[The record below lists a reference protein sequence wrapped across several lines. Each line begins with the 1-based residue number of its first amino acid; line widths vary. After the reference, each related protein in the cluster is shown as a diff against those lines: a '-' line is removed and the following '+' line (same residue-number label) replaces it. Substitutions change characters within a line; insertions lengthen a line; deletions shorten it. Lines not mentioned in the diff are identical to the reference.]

1 MTNRVQQT
9 LDGYFAELEGTLW
22 AGDKPPCR
30 EQERELMARHGM
42 DPA

>member
-1 MTNRVQQT
+1 MHCPA
-9 LDGYFAELEGTLW
+9 LDGYFAELEALW
-22 AGDKPPCR
+22 AGDEPPSR